1 MNELTRDILI
11 GAFFVV
17 GLMSFIYGEFILSST
32 FFAVTAIA
40 SYIKVNRKPVN
51 TNTIQIWWY

>member
-11 GAFFVV
+11 GVVFVV
-17 GLMSFIYGEFILSST
+17 GLISFICGEFILSST

-51 TNTIQIWWY
+51 TMQIS

>member
-11 GAFFVV
+11 GIVFLI
-17 GLMSFIYGEFILSST
+17 GLISFINGEFILSST

-40 SYIKVNRKPVN
+40 SYIKVNRKPI
-51 TNTIQIWWY
+51 NTIQLS